1 VENPGESVE
10 KQRWLWINQR
20 FSALYGAGE
29 AAVRGQQKGKPLNVG
44 ARSGGGRTV
53 FHSQARGCFDCA
65 ASVVV

>member
-20 FSALYGAGE
+20 FSAPCGAGE
-29 AAVRGQQKGKPLNVG
+29 AAVRGQQKGKPLDMG
-44 ARSGGGRTV
+44 ARSGGGQAV
-53 FHSQARGCFDCA
+53 FHSQARACFDCA